1 MNSFP
6 DPEKLSAE
14 KSQQWTFPFSEKEW
28 ADTCA
33 PVKTFLHLLVETNA
47 ALQKRVEELEKRLN
61 KNSSNSDRPPSSDN
75 PYKNKDKKDKA
86 PKKKK

>member
-1 MNSFP
+1 MNSIP

-14 KSQQWTFPFSEKEW
+14 KSLQWTFPFSEKEW
-28 ADTCA
+28 ADTCS
-33 PVKTFLHLLVETNA
+33 PVKTFLLLLVETNA